1 MTVLALRMAED
12 SIDSTFAS
20 TRCVSSSLW
29 SPSGLF
35 SHPADLGL
43 THQTTDPVTAVFL
56 LYDHLTFGT
65 VHRLA
70 VCQELIQHLCG
81 LPGCVVI
88 LRSYTEVVLVLLA
101 VHSLVNSLAEDA
113 VSLIADVTRE
123 FVDVI
128 FEDAPAGAVGRF
140 AVVTVLTARLCDVQP
155 QFEKLLVLVLR
166 EK

>member
-1 MTVLALRMAED
+1 MAVLALRMAED
-12 SIDSTFAS
+12 SVDSTSAT
-20 TRCVSSSLW
+20 TRCVSGTLW

-43 THQTTDPVTAVFL
+43 THQTRDPVTAVFL
-56 LYDHLTFGT
+56 LDDHLTFWT

-70 VCQELIQHLCG
+70 VLKELIQHLRG

-88 LRSYTEVVLVLLA
+88 LRSYTQVVLVLLA
-101 VHSLVNSLAEDA
+101 VHSLVNSLAEEA
-113 VSLIADVTRE
+113 VRLIADVTRE
-123 FVDVI
+123 LIDVI

-155 QFEKLLVLVLR
+155 QFQKPLVLVLR